1 MNSMPF
7 SDRSAIGNS
16 DAGGEYS
23 SFVCVETWLY
33 VGFRLLEQ

>member
-7 SDRSAIGNS
+7 SDQSAIGNS

-23 SFVCVETWLY
+23 SLVCVETRLY
-33 VGFRLLEQ
+33 VG